1 MKLVDTT
8 TGREIKIGDQVKT
21 FRGEPATVKGF
32 RPPHKPGSSGRVI
45 VDLGNGDRDFFPGVI
60 NARLVE

>member
-1 MKLVDTT
+1 MKLIDTT
-8 TGREIKIGDQVKT
+8 TQREIKIGDQVKT
-21 FRGEPATVKGF
+21 FRGETAVVKGF

-60 NARLVE
+60 NAQLVE